1 MLECPLRELGVE
13 IHVRFAFANPST
25 SSYGF
30 TTSIILLL
38 INVVESS
45 MMSSM
50 VNSMMSSMV
59 SRMMSRMMN
68 SMMSRMMSIGVEAAG
83 GKGKE
88 AGSHEQWLRRIWI
101 T

>member
-1 MLECPLRELGVE
+1 
-13 IHVRFAFANPST
+13 
-25 SSYGF
+25 
-30 TTSIILLL
+30 
-38 INVVESS
+38 

-68 SMMSRMMSIGVEAAG
+68 SMMSIGVEAAG